1 VPKALAKSSLHSAE
15 MGILAGRHVVVTRP
29 SGQAAHLAARL
40 IELGAEPVLFPV
52 LEIRDIEDIRPLL
65 DVAIRLDQF
74 DLAVFVS
81 PNAIDKALGIIL
93 PRRNWPPGLQ
103 AAAVGKMS
111 EQALAQQGIVNVI
124 SPPLRFDSE
133 ALLELPELT
142 VVSGKRVVIF
152 RGDGGRDV
160 LGETLVA
167 RGARVEYV
175 TCYRRLRPQRD
186 AAPLLKLWEA
196 GKLDAVILTSSEG
209 LRNFFDMIGHL
220 GQAWLKKTP
229 LFVSH
234 ARIAAQ
240 AELLGLHRTI
250 ATASGD
256 EGLIE
261 ALVQYYES
269 NGTQPN
275 HLPA

>member
-1 VPKALAKSSLHSAE
+1 

-29 SGQAAHLAARL
+29 SGQAAHLATRL
-40 IELGAEPVLFPV
+40 LELGAEPVLFPV
-52 LEIRDIEDIRPLL
+52 LEIRDVEDIRPLL

-93 PRRNWPPGLQ
+93 PRRTWPAGLQ
-103 AAAVGKMS
+103 AAAVGKIS
-111 EQALAQQGIVNVI
+111 EQALARQGIVNVI

-133 ALLELPELT
+133 ALLELPEL
-142 VVSGKRVVIF
+142 VAVNGKRVVIF

-167 RGARVEYV
+167 RGAQVEYV

-186 AAPLLKLWEA
+186 AAPLLQLWEA
-196 GKLDAVILTSSEG
+196 GKLDAVTLTSSEG

-240 AELLGLHRTI
+240 AQRLGLHQTI
-250 ATASGD
+250 AAAPGD

-269 NGTQPN
+269 HGTQPN
-275 HLPA
+275 RLPA